1 MKRKLRIGLTTEMM
15 VLFIIS
21 LIITI
26 FGVIMIFK
34 SLNISA
40 YNINKFLFPEH
51 FKDKII
57 LEGYKKSVGK
67 RVDRVINEDIDNLR
81 TPHKMDKKL
90 KKEFPYN
97 FRGKTLVFIIN
108 SKGNIISSNNNEDM
122 YNISSSMIKE
132 TLSIKMYDDDIA
144 NIRQIKKI
152 NNDLYIVIISDS
164 VIDGELII
172 MYIGLFIFMIIFA
185 ILAKGRLKYII
196 SIKKE

>member
-15 VLFIIS
+15 LLFIIS

-26 FGVIMIFK
+26 FGVITIFK

-81 TPHKMDKKL
+81 TPHKMDKNL
-90 KKEFPYN
+90 KKN
-97 FRGKTLVFIIN
+97 FHITLEGKP
-108 SKGNIISSNNNEDM
+108 
-122 YNISSSMIKE
+122 
-132 TLSIKMYDDDIA
+132 
-144 NIRQIKKI
+144 
-152 NNDLYIVIISDS
+152 
-164 VIDGELII
+164 
-172 MYIGLFIFMIIFA
+172 
-185 ILAKGRLKYII
+185 
-196 SIKKE
+196 

>member
-1 MKRKLRIGLTTEMM
+1 
-15 VLFIIS
+15 
-21 LIITI
+21 
-26 FGVIMIFK
+26 MIFK

-97 FRGKTLVFIIN
+97 FRGKTLVLLLILRQ
-108 SKGNIISSNNNEDM
+108 
-122 YNISSSMIKE
+122 YNK
-132 TLSIKMYDDDIA
+132 
-144 NIRQIKKI
+144 
-152 NNDLYIVIISDS
+152 
-164 VIDGELII
+164 
-172 MYIGLFIFMIIFA
+172 F
-185 ILAKGRLKYII
+185 
-196 SIKKE
+196 